1 MKFYKKAKELMDMEA
16 VEYAGGTSKDEIE
29 CAMKE
34 LSVVFPESYRAFLS
48 DFGAG
53 DVGGEIIFGI
63 TDIEEEN
70 VVKATKAE
78 RSVGLPD
85 NFIIISYWEDTF
97 CCLDISRMRNNE
109 CPVVELSEDYK
120 VTEIIAE
127 SFGQFLYDYE
137 NDDES

>member
-1 MKFYKKAKELMDMEA
+1 MKFYKKAKEIMDMEA
-16 VEYAGGTSKDEIE
+16 TEYVGGASKDEIE

-34 LSVVFPESYRAFLS
+34 LSVTFPESYKAFLN

-53 DVGGEIIFGI
+53 DAGGEIIFGI

-70 VVKATKAE
+70 VVEVTKME
-78 RSVGLPD
+78 RREGLPD
-85 NFIIISYWEDTF
+85 NFVIINYLDDAF
-97 CCLDISRMRNNE
+97 FCLDISKMKNDE

-120 VTEIIAE
+120 VTKTVAE

-137 NDDES
+137 NEE

>member
-1 MKFYKKAKELMDMEA
+1 MEFYKKAKEIMDME
-16 VEYAGGTSKDEIE
+16 VTEYVGGASKDEIE

-34 LSVVFPESYRAFLS
+34 LSVTFPESYKAFLN

-53 DVGGEIIFGI
+53 DAGGEIIFGI

-70 VVKATKAE
+70 VVEVTKME
-78 RSVGLPD
+78 RREGLPD
-85 NFIIISYWEDTF
+85 NFVIINYLDDTF
-97 CCLDISRMRNNE
+97 FCLDISKMKNDE

-120 VTEIIAE
+120 VTKTVAK

-137 NDDES
+137 NEE

>member
-1 MKFYKKAKELMDMEA
+1 MEFYKKAKEIMDMEA
-16 VEYAGGTSKDEIE
+16 TEYVGGASKDEIE

-34 LSVVFPESYRAFLS
+34 LSVTFPESYKAFLN

-53 DVGGEIIFGI
+53 DAGGEIIFGI

-70 VVKATKAE
+70 VVEVTKME
-78 RSVGLPD
+78 RREGLPD
-85 NFIIISYWEDTF
+85 NFVIINYLDDTF
-97 CCLDISRMRNNE
+97 FCLDISKMKNDE

-120 VTEIIAE
+120 VTKTVAE

-137 NDDES
+137 NEE

>member
-1 MKFYKKAKELMDMEA
+1 MEFYKKAKEIMDMEA
-16 VEYAGGTSKDEIE
+16 TEYVGGASKDEIE

-34 LSVVFPESYRAFLS
+34 LSVTFPESYKAFLN

-53 DVGGEIIFGI
+53 DAGGEIIFGI

-70 VVKATKAE
+70 VVEVTKME
-78 RSVGLPD
+78 RREGLPD
-85 NFIIISYWEDTF
+85 NFVIINYLDDTF
-97 CCLDISRMRNNE
+97 LCLDISKMKNDE

-120 VTEIIAE
+120 VTKTVAK

-137 NDDES
+137 NEE